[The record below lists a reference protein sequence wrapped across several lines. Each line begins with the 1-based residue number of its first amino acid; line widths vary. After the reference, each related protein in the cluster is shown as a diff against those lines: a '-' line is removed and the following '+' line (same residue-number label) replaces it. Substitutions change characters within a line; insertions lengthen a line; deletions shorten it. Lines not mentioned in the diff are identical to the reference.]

1 MDYFL
6 EHPEN
11 VENVDLG
18 FLIFV
23 NFFGH
28 DLTTQKDVNFSLGS
42 LVYCHIKKSQE
53 KPRQKDQIII
63 DKKNYTVKHTVLE
76 IFGNHH
82 TCVKMIFYV

>member
-11 VENVDLG
+11 VEKVDLG

-23 NFFGH
+23 NFSGH

-42 LVYCHIKKSQE
+42 LVYDHIKKSQE
-53 KPRQKDQIII
+53 KR
-63 DKKNYTVKHTVLE
+63 DKK
-76 IFGNHH
+76 IRSS
-82 TCVKMIFYV
+82 